1 MKADAIRRLQA
12 EIERARAN
20 IESLELIPDEDTMPV
35 GTMVRIRVTPRRS
48 HDREQR
54 TYLLHKVSG
63 GDAAAE
69 SMWEFTGRLW
79 GLGTLKTVNE
89 TGWISWEGLNRWAI
103 DDVQID
109 SWELLGPTVPPLRVV
124 DIEPDPTTGRQA

>member
-1 MKADAIRRLQA
+1 MKAAAIRRLEA

-20 IESLELIPDEDTMPV
+20 IESLELIPDEDSMPV

-54 TYLLHKVSG
+54 TYLLHKVSAVE
-63 GDAAAE
+63 GDP
-69 SMWEFTGRLW
+69 MWEFTGRLW
-79 GLGTLKTVNE
+79 WSPGSVKSANDG
-89 TGWISWEGLNRWAI
+89 GWISWEGLNRWAI